1 MCATTPSQLLL
12 GSRRVVRPSFYN
24 GKGSASSG
32 LWSLVFLSCKVVSPL
47 AFVETALP
55 GSQSSQLTQIEFSNN
70 QGKTGGKKEKE
81 GNVESGWASCILL
94 TIDIS
99 KSWAVPMISS
109 NGPFFGDA
117 CQYTV
122 SLFPQALERERKRQE
137 ETCHFLLIL

>member
-1 MCATTPSQLLL
+1 M
-12 GSRRVVRPSFYN
+12 
-24 GKGSASSG
+24 
-32 LWSLVFLSCKVVSPL
+32 
-47 AFVETALP
+47 
-55 GSQSSQLTQIEFSNN
+55 
-70 QGKTGGKKEKE
+70 
-81 GNVESGWASCILL
+81 ESGWASCILL

-137 ETCHFLLIL
+137 GDLSLPPHTLSFFQFSVFVLAEPPWVYEHGGNVSHVCETLVKHGRLWSSN